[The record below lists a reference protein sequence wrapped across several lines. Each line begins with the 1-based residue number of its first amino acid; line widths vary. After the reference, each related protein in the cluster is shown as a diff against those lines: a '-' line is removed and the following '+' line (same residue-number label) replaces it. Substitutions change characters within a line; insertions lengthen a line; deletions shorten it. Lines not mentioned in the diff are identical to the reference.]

1 MHLAEIK
8 DGKVVRVI
16 VCNDINWAK
25 ETLGGEWVQTSYNTR
40 GGVHYEPNS
49 DTPSKDQKKALRGN
63 YAGIGFTYD
72 KERDAFIPPKP
83 YKSWVLDEET
93 CQYKAP
99 VEMPKDGKMYNWDE
113 AKKDWLELKEAKD
126 AA

>member
-25 ETLGGEWVQTSYNTR
+25 ETLGGEWVETSYTGKIR
-40 GGVHYEPNS
+40 
-49 DTPSKDQKKALRGN
+49 KN
-63 YAGIGFTYD
+63 YAGINFEYD

-83 YKSWVLDEET
+83 YPSWIIDEKT

-99 VEMPKDGKMYNWDE
+99 KEMPKDGKMYSWDE
-113 AKKDWLELKEAKD
+113 KKEDWVELEKEIKADIKEE
-126 AA
+126 

>member
-16 VCNDINWAK
+16 VCNDINWAR

-49 DTPSKDQKKALRGN
+49 GNPSKDQKKALRKN
-63 YAGIGFTYD
+63 FAGIGYTYD
-72 KERDAFIPPKP
+72 KEKDAFIPPKP
-83 YKSWVLDEET
+83 YKSWVLGEKT

-99 VEMPKDGKMYNWDE
+99 KEMPKGKMCNWDE
-113 AKKDWLELKEAKD
+113 EKQDWIENAR
-126 AA
+126 